1 MWVSASAEN
10 PRAPR
15 APRVIALPR
24 APGHLPCPMGTQ
36 RRVVALSPLTG
47 RGNGARG
54 RRLPRQQHGLPVAGE
69 ARVEARDAL
78 GVAEAKGAHGEPR
91 GQGHRLL
98 DARLRHP
105 GREAHKLERAGAV
118 AHAEGRDRGRGHGG
132 RSSLAARSLDGRV
145 LSRALAIDV

>member
-36 RRVVALSPLTG
+36 RRVVALSARAQLTG

-54 RRLPRQQHGLPVAGE
+54 RRLPRQRRSSG
-69 ARVEARDAL
+69 RVRQARDDP
-78 GVAEAKGAHGEPR
+78 GAR
-91 GQGHRLL
+91 G
-98 DARLRHP
+98 D
-105 GREAHKLERAGAV
+105 AGA
-118 AHAEGRDRGRGHGG
+118 G
-132 RSSLAARSLDGRV
+132 
-145 LSRALAIDV
+145 